1 MATNTVLIDCNQQE
15 SVEARSDNATSN
27 AMWTNKVSEG
37 LMLNP
42 GDRVSISSAFIN
54 EVDSGEDTIQFTD
67 GDNSATL
74 TIQYYKCADGENYP
88 NKITDTCLA
97 NI

>member
-37 LMLNP
+37 LMLTEKRSNQCVMSS
-42 GDRVSISSAFIN
+42 VS
-54 EVDSGEDTIQFTD
+54 
-67 GDNSATL
+67 
-74 TIQYYKCADGENYP
+74 
-88 NKITDTCLA
+88 
-97 NI
+97 